1 MKYFVCLLIVIFCWS
16 CKDEN
21 LQKID
26 AEEIAKKELQRINFS
41 EVDRYPLFKSCDETA
56 SRQTQQNCFEKE
68 LHRWLK
74 PHLDSITYEG
84 LKNDSLYLNLSILS
98 NGKINLDSIS
108 SKTKLAKVF
117 QDIFNQSPVVFPA
130 QKRGIP
136 VKVSFRLPVV
146 LQVE

>member
-1 MKYFVCLLIVIFCWS
+1 MKYLVCLLVVIFCLS
-16 CKDEN
+16 CRNEN
-21 LQKID
+21 LKKID
-26 AEEIAKKELQRINFS
+26 AEEIAKKELQNINFS

-56 SRQTQQNCFEKE
+56 PRSKQQNCFEQE
-68 LHRWLK
+68 LHKWLK
-74 PHLDSITYEG
+74 PHLDSIAYDDI
-84 LKNDSLYLNLSILS
+84 KDDSIYLNLSILS

-108 SKTKLAKVF
+108 SKTKLAEVF
-117 QDIFNQSPVVFPA
+117 QDIFNQSPVVYPA